1 MKALV
6 HLCRSMYVESVSK
19 LRNTTG
25 ASVGTLADENCDW
38 DTVSRL
44 CLQSPA
50 RLNCTTESQLTSKPV
65 HVSVLQYTALR
76 YSVNERKQTFR
87 WIWSNFTVSDECSPF
102 FFLLHLT
109 QRILCGKSKEV
120 I

>member
-1 MKALV
+1 
-6 HLCRSMYVESVSK
+6 MYVESVSK

-65 HVSVLQYTALR
+65 HVTVLQYYNTAL
-76 YSVNERKQTFR
+76 FG
-87 WIWSNFTVSDECSPF
+87 ECEETDIQVDLVEF
-102 FFLLHLT
+102 Y
-109 QRILCGKSKEV
+109 CE
-120 I
+120 